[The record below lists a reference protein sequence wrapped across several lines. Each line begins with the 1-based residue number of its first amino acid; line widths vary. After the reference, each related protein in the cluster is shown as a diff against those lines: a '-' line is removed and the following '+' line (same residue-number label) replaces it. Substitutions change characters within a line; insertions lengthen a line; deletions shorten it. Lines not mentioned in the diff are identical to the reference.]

1 MRSALA
7 RKIDLDAAQLY
18 RRVRK
23 ADHSLLHLGY
33 LFAEQL
39 PGTVTGAVVEGELS
53 TYLLPLQV
61 FHDLSINIAPP
72 VQSYTGHIAG
82 SQPPTDTSS
91 NYQADL
97 QRPD

>member
-7 RKIDLDAAQLY
+7 NKIDLDAAQLY
-18 RRVRK
+18 HRVRK

-39 PGTVTGAVVEGELS
+39 PGTVIGVVEGELG

-72 VQSYTGHIAG
+72 VQSCAGHIAG

-97 QRPD
+97 Q